1 MNRFYLFPTALACL
15 LLPTQADEPTAP
27 VSTVPETSAAPALPL
42 PEQRVRVGI
51 ILLGEL
57 EQVLARV
64 NDHDS
69 AEASV
74 APVMRLLDK
83 LRYWAQ
89 SFTALPPLS
98 EEERCLL
105 EDRYLPVIRKLNER
119 LRSQG
124 ERLAAAEYYGSHKLP
139 AALVH
144 LALLNQ

>member
-1 MNRFYLFPTALACL
+1 MNRFYLFPAALASL
-15 LLPTQADEPTAP
+15 LLPAPADELPAP
-27 VSTVPETSAAPALPL
+27 VSTIRETPAEPALSL
-42 PEQRVRVGI
+42 PEQRVRAGI

-74 APVMRLLDK
+74 APVMRLLEK

-98 EEERCLL
+98 AEERDLM
-105 EDRYLPVIRKLNER
+105 ENRYLPVIRKLNER

>member
-1 MNRFYLFPTALACL
+1 MNRLYLFLSLASL
-15 LLPTQADEPTAP
+15 LLPAQADELSAP
-27 VSTVPETSAAPALPL
+27 VSTVRETPEAPALSL
-42 PEQRVRVGI
+42 PEQRVRAGI
-51 ILLGEL
+51 VLLGEL
-57 EQVLARV
+57 DQVLARV

-74 APVMRLLDK
+74 APVMRLLER

-98 EEERCLL
+98 EEERSLM

-119 LRSQG
+119 LRNQG

>member
-1 MNRFYLFPTALACL
+1 MNRFCLLPAALAFL
-15 LLPTQADEPTAP
+15 LLPAQSDEPAAP
-27 VSTVPETSAAPALPL
+27 VSTVRESPAAPALPL
-42 PEQRVRVGI
+42 PEQRVRAGI

-57 EQVLARV
+57 EQALARV
-64 NDHDS
+64 SDHDS

-83 LRYWAQ
+83 MRSWAQ

-98 EEERCLL
+98 EEERRRL
-105 EDRYLPVIRKLNER
+105 EDRYLPVSRKLNER

>member
-1 MNRFYLFPTALACL
+1 MNRFCLLPAALAFL
-15 LLPTQADEPTAP
+15 LLPAQSDEPAAP
-27 VSTVPETSAAPALPL
+27 VSTVRESPAAPELPL
-42 PEQRVRVGI
+42 PEQRVRAGI

-57 EQVLARV
+57 EQALARV
-64 NDHDS
+64 SDHDS

-83 LRYWAQ
+83 MRSWAQ

-98 EEERCLL
+98 EEERRRL
-105 EDRYLPVIRKLNER
+105 ENRYLPVIRKLNER

>member
-1 MNRFYLFPTALACL
+1 MNRCCLLSSALACF
-15 LLPTQADEPTAP
+15 LLPVSADEPSAL
-27 VSTVPETSAAPALPL
+27 VSTPQESPAEPSLPL
-42 PEQRVRVGI
+42 PEQRVRAGI
-51 ILLGEL
+51 VLLGEL

-64 NDHDS
+64 HDHES
-69 AEASV
+69 AETSV

-83 LRYWAQ
+83 LRSWAQ

-98 EEERCLL
+98 EEERRQL

-119 LRSQG
+119 LRNQG